1 MLNATAPAFVNVRI
15 LSLYNVMPNVI
26 MANTIA
32 LSVIR
37 PSVILQTVVAPYAAE
52 KEKMA
57 MESILVVPGNTYEG
71 EGTIQLTSLN

>member
-1 MLNATAPAFVNVRI
+1 MLNAMAPAFVKERI

-26 MANTIA
+26 MTNAIA

-37 PSVILQTVVAPYAAE
+37 PSVILQTVVAPYVAE
-52 KEKMA
+52 KEKMV
-57 MESILVVPGNTYEG
+57 MESILVLPGNTYEG